1 MTTLEKILLLIIII
15 FIIGPIILFLYQ
27 IGYKYN
33 ISEKNL
39 PERYGKGSWVIITG
53 ASRGQGKHLAC
64 EFASRNFNLILIGS
78 DRTNNTATYI
88 RTKYNVEVKVII
100 KDFSE
105 SLNNNWWDEIEELF
119 NGQYDISILVNNVG
133 NRSACTPSHL
143 QSDNK
148 IRNSFITG
156 TYPQIRLTNLSI
168 KFMIERMKLKPEYKC
183 GIIFNTAQC
192 IHPTFLL
199 SPYSFTGEISVPYL
213 SVYEATNA
221 FGYYH
226 ANSLYKE
233 YKDSNPNIDLLIIM
247 PGAVITENT
256 EYLKSTP
263 FSVNVCQFSKN
274 IIRLLG
280 NWQGP
285 TCAYWGHDI
294 SSILIGLAP
303 WTKDN
308 MLKNV
313 GLTLSKNLDQSNNNS
328 KLLL

>member
-1 MTTLEKILLLIIII
+1 MSTLEKILLLIIII
-15 FIIGPIILFLYQ
+15 FIIGPIVLFLYQ
-27 IGYKYN
+27 IGYKHYV
-33 ISEKNL
+33 SEKNL
-39 PERYGKGSWVIITG
+39 QERYGERSWVIITG

-64 EFASRNFNLILIGS
+64 EFASRNFNLILIGRS
-78 DRTNNTATYI
+78 STNITADYI
-88 RTKYNVEVKVII
+88 KKKYNVQVKVIV

-105 SLNNNWWDEIEELF
+105 SLNKNWWDEIEEIF
-119 NGQYDISILVNNVG
+119 KGQYDISILVNNVG
-133 NRSACTPSHL
+133 YRSASNPSHL
-143 QSDNK
+143 QSDDK
-148 IRNSFITG
+148 IRNSLITG
-156 TYPQIRLTNLSI
+156 SYPQIRLTNLAI
-168 KFMIERMKLKPEYKC
+168 KFMIERMKIKPEYKC

-221 FGYYH
+221 FGYFH

-233 YKDSNPNIDLLIIM
+233 YKDSNPDIDFLIIM

-263 FSVNVCQFSKN
+263 FAVPVEKFAKN

-280 NWQGP
+280 NWQGS

-303 WTKDN
+303 WTKEK

-313 GLTLSKNLDQSNNNS
+313 GLNLSKNLN
-328 KLLL
+328 

>member
-1 MTTLEKILLLIIII
+1 MSTLEKILLLIIII
-15 FIIGPIILFLYQ
+15 FIIGPILLFLYQ
-27 IGYKYN
+27 INYKHTV
-33 ISEKNL
+33 SEKNL
-39 PERYGKGSWVIITG
+39 QERYGKGSWVIITG

-64 EFASRNFNLILIGS
+64 EFASRNFNLILIGRNS
-78 DRTNNTATYI
+78 TNNVADYI
-88 RTKYNVEVKVII
+88 RKKYNIQVKVIV

-105 SLNNNWWDEIEELF
+105 SLNKDWWNEVEEIF
-119 NGQYDISILVNNVG
+119 NGQYDISVLINNVG
-133 NRSACTPSHL
+133 YRSASNPSHL
-143 QSDNK
+143 QSDTK
-148 IRNSFITG
+148 IRNSLITG
-156 TYPQIRLTNLSI
+156 TYPQIRLTNLAI
-168 KFMIERMKLKPEYKC
+168 KFMIDRMKLKPQYKC

-233 YKDSNPNIDLLIIM
+233 YKDSNPDIDLLIIM

-263 FSVNVCQFSKN
+263 FAVDVKTFSKN

-303 WTKDN
+303 WTKDK
-308 MLKNV
+308 MLKKV
-313 GLTLSKNLDQSNNNS
+313 GLTLSKNLN
-328 KLLL
+328 

>member
-1 MTTLEKILLLIIII
+1 MNTLEKILLLIIII

-27 IGYKYN
+27 IGYKYYV
-33 ISEKNL
+33 SEKNL
-39 PERYGKGSWVIITG
+39 AERYGKNSWVIITG
-53 ASRGQGKHLAC
+53 ASRGQGKYLAC

-78 DRTNNTATYI
+78 NKTNNIAEYI
-88 RTKYNVEVKVII
+88 RNKYNVQVKVII
-100 KDFSE
+100 KDFSD
-105 SLNNNWWDEIEELF
+105 SLNNNWWDNIEEIF

-133 NRSACTPSHL
+133 NRSASNPSHL
-143 QSDNK
+143 QSDIK
-148 IRNSFITG
+148 IRNSLITG
-156 TYPQIRLTNLSI
+156 TYPQIRLTNLAI
-168 KFMIERMKLKPEYKC
+168 KFMIERKKIKPEYKC

-233 YKDSNPNIDLLIIM
+233 YKESNPDIDLLIIM

-263 FSVNVCQFSKN
+263 FAVDVKIFSKN

-294 SSILIGLAP
+294 SSLLIGLAP
-303 WTKDN
+303 WTKDK
-308 MLKNV
+308 MLKKV
-313 GLTLSKNLDQSNNNS
+313 GLTLSKNLN
-328 KLLL
+328 